1 MAIPNESDVRESD
14 VVVVGAGPTG
24 LLLAGDLAAAGVR
37 TTVLERRT
45 TESNLTRAFGVHA
58 RTLEQLDNRGLADE
72 LIAAGQT
79 VRGLRLFDRIA
90 IDFADL
96 PSRYPYLLIV
106 PQYEVER
113 LLRRRA
119 VEHGATIV
127 RGAEVTGLR
136 QDPEGVDTETR
147 TTDGTT
153 ILRTRYLVGA
163 DGVRSR
169 MREAV
174 GLPFPCE
181 AVLTSMMLADV
192 RLDTPPADTIAVNAT
207 GDALAMIAPFGDGWY
222 RIMAWDRHHQQ
233 PDHAPL
239 DLAEI
244 REVTRRALGT
254 DHGMHDPRWM
264 SRFHSDERQVP
275 AYRVGR
281 VLLAGDA
288 AHVHSPAGGQGMN
301 TGLQDAANL
310 SWKLAATVRGV
321 APAGLLDSYHAERHP
336 VGKLVLRSSGALI
349 RAAMLR
355 PRPAR
360 AARNLAA
367 GTALRVPAI
376 RRRATG
382 IITGLG
388 IAYPG
393 SHGDHRLV
401 GRRAEDPAVAGAA
414 ADRLRAALRAG
425 RFVLLTPSLP
435 PADLTDG
442 LTVVA
447 APGPMML
454 VRPDGYLASV
464 IDDADPARRQA
475 ALRSALERWCGGAP
489 ARVRQ

>member
-1 MAIPNESDVRESD
+1 MPEESE

-72 LIAAGQT
+72 LIAAGQI
-79 VRGLRLFDRIA
+79 VRGLRLFDRIEVS
-90 IDFADL
+90 FADL

-127 RGAEVTGLR
+127 RGAELTGLH
-136 QDPEGVDTETR
+136 QDPDGVDAEVAMA
-147 TTDGTT
+147 DGTT
-153 ILRTRYLVGA
+153 TTVRARYLVGA

-169 MREAV
+169 VREAV
-174 GLPFPCE
+174 GLPFPGE
-181 AVLTSMMLADV
+181 AVLASMMLADV
-192 RLDTPPADTIAVNAT
+192 RLDTPPADTIAVAAT
-207 GDALAMIAPFGDGWY
+207 GDALAFIAPFGDGWY
-222 RIMAWDRHHQQ
+222 RVMAWDRHHQR
-233 PDHAPL
+233 PDDAPL

-254 DHGMHDPRWM
+254 DHGMRDPRWM

-288 AHVHSPAGGQGMN
+288 AHVHSPAGGQGLN

-310 SWKLAATVRGV
+310 GWKLAATVQGT

-336 VGKLVLRSSGALI
+336 VGRLVLRSSGALI

-360 AARNLAA
+360 VARNLAA
-367 GTALRVPAI
+367 GTALRIPAI
-376 RRRATG
+376 RHRATG
-382 IITGLG
+382 IISGLG

-414 ADRLRAALRAG
+414 ADRLRAALRGG
-425 RFVLLTPSLP
+425 RFVLLTPSVP
-435 PADLTDG
+435 PADLADR
-442 LTVVA
+442 LTVVTT
-447 APGPMML
+447 PGPMML
-454 VRPDGYLASV
+454 VRPDGYLAAVS
-464 IDDADPARRQA
+464 DDPDPAHRQA
-475 ALRSALERWCGGAP
+475 VLRSALKRWGGGAP
-489 ARVRQ
+489 